1 AYGRAIPHMYILPGS
16 FNIAYIA
23 ASTAVD
29 GRVQDCRRVAGD
41 RAVRCVFPQ
50 RLSGSRDGA
59 SCWRQRGAGMQ
70 RLHPPRSADGSRSR
84 RIGGANARNGTGQ
97 GVLAAG
103 AGTHTRPELGCQ
115 TATRSA
121 AMISINLKSRGTI
134 ALLPLSLRAVLK
146 TRTEGRRHYRKESAL
161 SGWSANGKLCFWSQ
175 NHFTLIP
182 RSLEFPNLSQFRT
195 LVGSPPRKLPSTMT
209 SKRQSSYA
217 AAPLRWH
224 RLSDCGRSLYARS
237 MIGTSRSGSSLF
249 ITYSSTNHKIRSGIS
264 QYAESRMIG
273 KLGNRCLIWQATAST
288 SMPSCL
294 YSSRTAATDV
304 SSNIFIAV

>member
-103 AGTHTRPELGCQ
+103 AGTHTRPKLGCQ

-146 TRTEGRRHYRKESAL
+146 TRTKGRRHYREESAL
-161 SGWSANGKLCFWSQ
+161 SGWSQ

-182 RSLEFPNLSQFRT
+182 RPLE
-195 LVGSPPRKLPSTMT
+195 
-209 SKRQSSYA
+209 
-217 AAPLRWH
+217 
-224 RLSDCGRSLYARS
+224 S
-237 MIGTSRSGSSLF
+237 MNAG
-249 ITYSSTNHKIRSGIS
+249 
-264 QYAESRMIG
+264 
-273 KLGNRCLIWQATAST
+273 
-288 SMPSCL
+288 
-294 YSSRTAATDV
+294 
-304 SSNIFIAV
+304 